1 MSQIYNQQ
9 TTLEIKMPRALE
21 RYNVSIKRISKGA
34 NKYETTAKAGPFSM
48 VLKDEIN
55 LYDTPSPK
63 VDILITS
70 NFVEK
75 VLVTYTHDI
84 QEFKFSIKN
93 GQDQGRCSWIS
104 SGGMFVSVS
113 VFL

>member
-9 TTLEIKMPRALE
+9 TTLEIKMPRAYE

-34 NKYETTAKAGPFSM
+34 NKYETTAKAGPFAM

-55 LYDTPSPK
+55 LYDTSSPK
-63 VDILITS
+63 VDLLITS

-75 VLVTYTHDI
+75 VLVTYTHDNKKW
-84 QEFKFSIKN
+84 QKN
-93 GQDQGRCSWIS
+93 C
-104 SGGMFVSVS
+104 
-113 VFL
+113 